1 MRHPV
6 DARFQEFGPARA
18 ALGGIVFMHMIRK
31 CLFNMAGRDGMSFA
45 DPFYGL
51 AGQVHA
57 Q

>member
-1 MRHPV
+1 
-6 DARFQEFGPARA
+6 
-18 ALGGIVFMHMIRK
+18 MIRK